1 MTEDTLALAAVP
13 VPAAGTK
20 PAPRDRARKAQ
31 VAVIGLFVLIQLLPV
46 AAVALN
52 AFAGDWAGT
61 VLPESLTAKWV
72 VQIFGDPRFD
82 QALWN
87 SLMISFG
94 AMAFSALVTIPAVL
108 AGHCYLPTLDR
119 WLGALV
125 ILPYAVPGIALALG
139 LLRIYSGQ
147 YGVQLN
153 GTPWVLIFGYVPL
166 GATFYYLPIKNNL
179 RAVPVQE
186 ILEAGHLVG
195 AGDFAIMRRVIL
207 PSIMRG
213 VVVGLVMNFALAIS
227 EFVYANLL
235 VGGFYPTLQIFMNVL
250 REGSGRLTS
259 VVVTVYFA
267 VVWILS
273 TAVVAAMSRDGEE
286 QRT

>member
-1 MTEDTLALAAVP
+1 MSRR
-13 VPAAGTK
+13 GH
-20 PAPRDRARKAQ
+20 RAQ
-31 VAVIGLFVLIQLLPV
+31 IVVVGLFVVLQVLPV
-46 AAVALN
+46 LAVALN
-52 AFAGDWAGT
+52 AFAGEWAGT
-61 VLPESLTAKWV
+61 VLPEELTWRWAA
-72 VQIFGDPRFD
+72 QIFADPRFIE
-82 QALWN
+82 ALRN
-87 SLMISFG
+87 SLLISFG
-94 AMAFSALVTIPAVL
+94 AMTVSALVTIPAVL
-108 AGHCYLPTLDR
+108 AGHCYLPSLDR

-139 LLRIYSGQ
+139 LMRIYSGQ

-166 GATFYYLPIKNNL
+166 GASFYYLPIKNNL

-186 ILEAGHLVG
+186 IIEAGHLVG
-195 AGDFAIMRRVIL
+195 AGDLAIMRRVIL
-207 PSIMRG
+207 PAVMRG

-250 REGSGRLTS
+250 RQGSGHLTS
-259 VVVTVYFA
+259 VVVTVYFV

-273 TAVVAAMSRDGEE
+273 TAVVAVMAKREA
-286 QRT
+286 